1 MYKLVFSNHLFLTAQ
16 VLSAFPLFFLDDL
29 YDNLDDYDSAS
40 LKVIEQAQIELD
52 WRLAYEAIKRVL
64 QGKYVNEEIAIS
76 LLPRLV
82 AIVQRTKKY
91 YSKTAAAEIIDYFVP
106 LMNQVDLD
114 TWCVNTALLCE
125 FLPVSCINKAA
136 VVDEEQGL
144 PPSPF
149 RDVPGLFQLWGKSR
163 NAMEVD
169 YYYVSLF
176 SQISYAHRSAGNR
189 IDCFGDQEI
198 RTVFLNCSFSLEVP
212 CGSGKGLEE
221 VPPLFQRYAGIYNGT
236 ISSISLV
243 CCFTLV
249 SFIRCRLVSNI

>member
-1 MYKLVFSNHLFLTAQ
+1 M
-16 VLSAFPLFFLDDL
+16 LSAFPLFFLDDL
-29 YDNLDDYDSAS
+29 YDNLDDYEAAS
-40 LKVIEQAQIELD
+40 LRVIEQTQIELD

-64 QGKYVNEEIAIS
+64 QGKYVNEEISIS

-91 YSKTAAAEIIDYFVP
+91 YSKTAASEIIDYFVP

-125 FLPVSCINKAA
+125 FLPVSCINTA
-136 VVDEEQGL
+136 VEDEQGV

-149 RDVPGLFQLWGKSR
+149 RYVPGLFQLWGKSR

-176 SQISYAHRSAGNR
+176 SQISFAHRAAANR
-189 IDCFGDQEI
+189 VDCFGDKEI
-198 RTVFLNCSFSLEVP
+198 RTIFLNCSFSLEVP

-243 CCFTLV
+243 YCFLLE
-249 SFIRCRLVSNI
+249 SFIRFML